1 MPVNRSA
8 DCIVDHIILAQNIMF
23 FTTTHKTARSLW
35 QKHFKHRVG
44 ELTSWIFRCRSASE
58 EEHETR
64 EDSSSSKEGAPSH
77 GWAMRYL
84 VLGGLQKDHTDFYE
98 MLWTSSFERELLL
111 QSCSLQLSAR
121 ESFWVKPASLFLSSL
136 LLPACL
142 IMSGNRKSI
151 LSEQNINDIL
161 V

>member
-98 MLWTSSFERELLL
+98 MFGKRIATSE
-111 QSCSLQLSAR
+111 LQLAAFGPR
-121 ESFWVKPASLFLSSL
+121 IFL
-136 LLPACL
+136 
-142 IMSGNRKSI
+142 GETRI
-151 LSEQNINDIL
+151 LIL
-161 V
+161 VFIIIACMFDHEWE